1 MQTLEHTE
9 ILCFVTEIKFTC
21 CDSFGVEHIPEEIK
35 NFIRNKS
42 IIANIFRVQTSNS
55 LMCGYLCVG
64 FIGFMLAGKKP
75 TDLTNIFFPH
85 DFKNNDNTTLTYLKD
100 E

>member
-1 MQTLEHTE
+1 M
-9 ILCFVTEIKFTC
+9 
-21 CDSFGVEHIPEEIK
+21 
-35 NFIRNKS
+35 R
-42 IIANIFRVQTSNS
+42 
-55 LMCGYLCVG
+55 GYLCVG
-64 FIGFMLAGKKP
+64 FIDFMLAGKKP